1 MKMLVGVTSI
11 LAIASVGAIYLLN
24 SQRVPSVS
32 ADPNSA
38 DFAAMCSVALSI
50 YYVEGG
56 KGPAFVEKSRRARY
70 WSKVYHERQKSSGGG
85 SDRKPMESWTA
96 IQRELYQAHSKKGIE
111 GRNMAMKEIMDMC
124 APHET

>member
-32 ADPNSA
+32 ADPN
-38 DFAAMCSVALSI
+38 VARSI